1 MKANQ
6 VIIKKISLTQL
17 QMEKQNLNGRIMD
30 YFYQTN

>member
-30 YFYQTN
+30 YFLLK